1 MSASACRM
9 GLLLTCLVAAVT
21 QAAGRPG
28 VPGPRREIDLDV
40 GVQGTLI
47 ELHGRHPAAMAG
59 PGLPGE
65 VSFMG
70 DFVRG
75 LLDPCRVTD
84 IRRRHPD
91 VFGLS
96 EDKARARRL
105 VVVLDP
111 GHGGKQMGAI
121 GTRGLVEKDLAL
133 DVARLARETLL
144 RVPGIDVVMT
154 RLDDEDI
161 PLWDRVDMAN
171 EIGANV
177 FISVHANAFP
187 KAGLGGVETFFHS
200 LEASGE
206 EAKRVADYENE
217 PAAGQASGARDT
229 LGFILQDIQSAE
241 RLRDSSRLA
250 YLVQA
255 ELARALPFENRGVM
269 QADFV
274 VLRGTQMASV
284 LIELGFLT
292 HPGDE
297 KVLKTAEA
305 RKDAAEAIKRGVLAY
320 RQLLMKKLERRPLEV
335 DAR

>member
-1 MSASACRM
+1 MSGSAYRL
-9 GLLLTCLVAAVT
+9 GLLLTCLVAAST
-21 QAAGRPG
+21 QAADRPG
-28 VPGPRREIDLDV
+28 VPEPCREIDLDA
-40 GVQGTLI
+40 GAQGTLI
-47 ELHGRHPAAMAG
+47 ELHDRHPTAMSG

-65 VSFMG
+65 VSFTG
-70 DFVRG
+70 DFVFG
-75 LLDPCRVTD
+75 LLDPCQVTD

-91 VFGLS
+91 AFGLS
-96 EDKARARRL
+96 EDKACAKRL

-111 GHGGKQMGAI
+111 GHGGKQTGAI
-121 GTRGLVEKDLAL
+121 GVRGLVEKDLAL

-187 KAGLGGVETFFHS
+187 KASLGGVETFFHS
-200 LEASGE
+200 IEASGE
-206 EAKRVADYENE
+206 EAKRVADYEND
-217 PAAGQASGARDT
+217 PVAGQAGGARDT
-229 LGFILQDIQSAE
+229 LDFILQDIQSAE

-255 ELARALPFENRGVM
+255 ELARTLPFENRGVM

-274 VLRGTQMASV
+274 VLRGTRMASV
-284 LIELGFLT
+284 LVELGFLT

-297 KVLKTAEA
+297 KVLKTAAA
-305 RKDAAEAIKRGVLAY
+305 RKDAAEAIKRGVVAY
-320 RQLLMKKLERRPLEV
+320 RELLMRKLDSNPREV